1 MKKILFIDNQ
11 QFGYLTDSYKYC
23 EILRREYEITYL
35 CFDKGFKKIELDGI
49 KLKYISYS
57 GNKTVRGIR
66 FIFKAIVEAAFF
78 NGFIFVIYFEKFN
91 LIKRLLPWKKMH
103 IDIRTLCV
111 ARDEKKREKKDNNI
125 KRAVKLF
132 DTASAISQG
141 VIDKIGLNKNI
152 YLLPLGADVISR
164 SNKTFNNLRLLYVGT
179 LYNRDIIKTVIGFKK
194 YIDLYP
200 DIDIKYTVVGDG
212 EEYEDILKYISE
224 EKLDELIT
232 CKGRVPHDQLG
243 QYFDN
248 CNIGVSFVPITDYY
262 ENQPPTKT
270 FEYAFS
276 GMFTIATGTGANREI
291 INSQNGYIIN
301 DSPES
306 FVEALEYIQTNR
318 QLFDSDVIRESV
330 KDYSWQNIVNRF
342 LIPIIE
348 KRVHVN

>member
-35 CFDKGFKKIELDGI
+35 CFDKGYKKIKLDGI

-57 GNKTVRGIR
+57 GNKTARGIR
-66 FIFKAIVEAAFF
+66 FIYKAIFEAACF
-78 NGFIFVIYFEKFN
+78 NGFIFVIYFDKFN

-111 ARDEKKREKKDNNI
+111 ARDEKKRERMDNNI
-125 KRAVKLF
+125 RKAVELF
-132 DTASAISQG
+132 DTASAISKG
-141 VIDKIGLNKNI
+141 VIKKIGSGKNMH
-152 YLLPLGADVISR
+152 LLPLGADVISTF
-164 SNKTFNNLRLLYVGT
+164 NKTFDNLNLLYVGT
-179 LYNRDIIKTVIGFKK
+179 LDNRDIIKTVIGFKK
-194 YIDLYP
+194 YIDMHP
-200 DIDIKYTVVGDG
+200 NIDIKYTIVGDG
-212 EEYEDILKYISE
+212 EEYEDIIKYISTE
-224 EKLDELIT
+224 NLSRFII
-232 CKGRVPHDQLG
+232 CQGRVPHDQLG

-276 GMFTIATGTGANREI
+276 GMFTIATGTGANKEI

-301 DSPES
+301 DTPES
-306 FVEALEYIQTNR
+306 FVEALEYIQINR
-318 QLFDSDVIRESV
+318 QSFDSDVIRESV
-330 KDYSWQNIVNRF
+330 KDYSWQNIVDKY

-348 KRVHVN
+348 QST